1 MGVLKAVV
9 FEHAKAKNMMKYK
22 IQFTKLVAAGND
34 FVLIDNRNYRINSL
48 GLAGL
53 AMRMCQRK
61 YGAGADGLL
70 VVERSPKADFKM
82 RIFNSDGSEAEMC
95 GNGSRCFALYCAYL
109 LGKSVTTLKI
119 ETLAGTILAK
129 VNKKKCLCWFAPT
142 TQPAA

>member
-70 VVERSPKADFKM
+70 VVERSPKADLKCVFLT
-82 RIFNSDGSEAEMC
+82 RTAQRQ
-95 GNGSRCFALYCAYL
+95 RCAATAQDVLPSIAHTYL
-109 LGKSVTTLKI
+109 ANPLPRLK
-119 ETLAGTILAK
+119 LKL
-129 VNKKKCLCWFAPT
+129 W
-142 TQPAA
+142 PAQY